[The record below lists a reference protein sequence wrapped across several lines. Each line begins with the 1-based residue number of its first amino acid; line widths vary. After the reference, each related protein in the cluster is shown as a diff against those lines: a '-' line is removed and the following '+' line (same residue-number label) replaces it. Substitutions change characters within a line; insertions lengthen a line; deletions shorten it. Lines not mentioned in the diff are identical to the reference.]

1 MKVILFNNFYYI
13 NKTTMNNTPAQK
25 FEFPGFVVYST
36 MGSFNASMATAT
48 ATSKSQVENDEK

>member
-1 MKVILFNNFYYI
+1 
-13 NKTTMNNTPAQK
+13 MNNTPAQK

-36 MGSFNASMATAT
+36 RGSFNASMATAT